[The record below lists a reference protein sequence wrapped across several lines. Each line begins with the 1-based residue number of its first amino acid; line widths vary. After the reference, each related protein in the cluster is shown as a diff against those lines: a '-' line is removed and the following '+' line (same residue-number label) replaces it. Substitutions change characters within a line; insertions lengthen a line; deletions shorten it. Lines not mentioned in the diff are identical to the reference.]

1 MERIIDL
8 SLRHKDRLMA
18 GQPWLMKIIILL
30 KLKFFSLFSRNPFN
44 PSTGTA
50 NLTAREQCE
59 VWFAAS
65 LFFALR
71 FQNLFGGAEPPPA
84 GAERV
89 RRSLRG
95 ANAPSPTLFYFSPII
110 HLGRSDFSRC
120 NFIQQIPHHCTLY
133 LAPPWFNSSVRP
145 PLQALCSPLIEPI
158 IPPRGTEAAPLPQ
171 MTPSYAACRLYLN
184 KAIKSPRQMKIF
196 NYTNV

>member
-30 KLKFFSLFSRNPFN
+30 KLKFFSLFSRNLSTLPPARPTWPPVSNAKCDLLLLCFSPFVFKIYL
-44 PSTGTA
+44 A
-50 NLTAREQCE
+50 ARSRLPPARRESGE
-59 VWFAAS
+59 VWEAQTHLPQRYFIS
-65 LFFALR
+65 H
-71 FQNLFGGAEPPPA
+71 
-84 GAERV
+84 
-89 RRSLRG
+89 
-95 ANAPSPTLFYFSPII
+95 PSYISGEVTSVDVISYSKFLI
-110 HLGRSDFSRC
+110 
-120 NFIQQIPHHCTLY
+120 TALY

-171 MTPSYAACRLYLN
+171 MTP
-184 KAIKSPRQMKIF
+184 
-196 NYTNV
+196 